1 MRPDECTNMPDNGFQ
16 VIPLRAF
23 TDNYVWT
30 LRNAA
35 CAAVVDPGEARPV
48 LDYLAAEKLLLVAI
62 LATHHHQDHVGGIA
76 EILET
81 HAVPVYGPR
90 GEPITTL
97 THPVG
102 GGDRVAVE
110 QLGVAFEVLDIPG
123 HTRAHIAYYGSNML
137 LCGDTLLDCGS
148 CGPRSSNPRTSIW
161 ASASAIRPECSPRYA
176 SGRTSSDQ
184 SDTNHAVVRYSH
196 LAPP

>member
-137 LCGDTLLDCGS
+137 FCGEADVRQSVLVPAIHQRVIGQRRELLE
-148 CGPRSSNPRTSIW
+148 
-161 ASASAIRPECSPRYA
+161 RPVELLRRPLEYA
-176 SGRTSSDQ
+176 P
-184 SDTNHAVVRYSH
+184 
-196 LAPP
+196 APAGEQRIATEQHV

>member
-1 MRPDECTNMPDNGFQ
+1 MPDNGFQ

-48 LDYLAAEKLLLVAI
+48 LDYLAAEKLRLVAI
-62 LATHHHQDHVGGIA
+62 LATHHHPDHVAGIA
-76 EILET
+76 EILQT

-110 QLGVAFEVLDIPG
+110 QPPPPSLDDRPREGHQPLAAREAARGNRIGKQIPG
-123 HTRAHIAYYGSNML
+123 EALQRSRRSIRRATPVEERILNRA
-137 LCGDTLLDCGS
+137 
-148 CGPRSSNPRTSIW
+148 
-161 ASASAIRPECSPRYA
+161 
-176 SGRTSSDQ
+176 
-184 SDTNHAVVRYSH
+184 DTNRAAVRYSGVA
-196 LAPP
+196 LPIPGKKSF

>member
-1 MRPDECTNMPDNGFQ
+1 MSGRGRVRPDECTNMPDNGFQ

-48 LDYLAAEKLLLVAI
+48 LDYLAAENLLLVAI

-123 HTRAHIAYYGSNML
+123 HARAHCL
-137 LCGDTLLDCGS
+137 LWFKHAVL
-148 CGPRSSNPRTSIW
+148 W
-161 ASASAIRPECSPRYA
+161 RYA
-176 SGRTSSDQ
+176 VRLRVRARVRG
-184 SDTNHAVVRYSH
+184 HAAAAVRV
-196 LAPP
+196 ARKARGAAR